1 LTDGASDFK
10 FSGFKIYQEDIDL
23 RTDYLKEDEILGQ
36 REWYV
41 VDAKNQILGRLA
53 SNIAR
58 VLRGKNKPAFAP
70 HQDLGDFVIVINAAK
85 VKLTG
90 RKEEQKIYFRHTG
103 YPGASKEI
111 PFQRMMAKHP
121 DRVIE
126 NAVRL
131 MLPKNVLG
139 RKMLKKL
146 KVYAGED
153 HPHQA
158 QNPKPLQFNSRK

>member
-1 LTDGASDFK
+1 M
-10 FSGFKIYQEDIDL
+10 
-23 RTDYLKEDEILGQ
+23 RTDYLKQDEILPQ
-36 REWYV
+36 REWFM
-41 VDAKNQILGRLA
+41 VDANNQVLGRLA

-58 VLRGKNKPAFAP
+58 ILRGKHKPTFAP
-70 HQDLGDFVIVINAAK
+70 HQDVGDFVVVINAEK

-90 RKEEQKIYFRHTG
+90 KKVEQKTYHRHSG
-103 YPGASKEI
+103 YPGGLKEI
-111 PFQRMMAKHP
+111 SFQRMIQKHP

-139 RKMLKKL
+139 RKMIKKL
-146 KVYAGED
+146 KVYAGGN

-158 QNPKPLQFNSRK
+158 QNPKPIQF

>member
-1 LTDGASDFK
+1 V
-10 FSGFKIYQEDIDL
+10 
-23 RTDYLKEDEILGQ
+23 RTDYLKQDEILPQ
-36 REWYV
+36 REWFM
-41 VDAKNQILGRLA
+41 VDANNQVLGRLA

-58 VLRGKNKPAFAP
+58 ILRGKHKPTFAP
-70 HQDLGDFVIVINAAK
+70 HQDVGDFVVVINAEK

-90 RKEEQKIYFRHTG
+90 KKVEQKTYHRHSG
-103 YPGASKEI
+103 YPGGLKEI
-111 PFQRMMAKHP
+111 SFQRMIQKHP

-139 RKMLKKL
+139 RKMIKKL
-146 KVYAGED
+146 KVYAGGN

-158 QNPKPLQFNSRK
+158 QNPKPIQF